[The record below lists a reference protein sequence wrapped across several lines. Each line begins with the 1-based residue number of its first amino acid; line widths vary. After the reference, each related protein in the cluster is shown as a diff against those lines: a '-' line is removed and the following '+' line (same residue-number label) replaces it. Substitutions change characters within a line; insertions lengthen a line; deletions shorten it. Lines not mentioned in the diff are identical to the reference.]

1 MNMVKRAVRYFS
13 WANVKNSAVQKPL
26 QKNEGGGEEERIF
39 VNEEIVRA
47 SK

>member
-1 MNMVKRAVRYFS
+1 M
-13 WANVKNSAVQKPL
+13 KNSAVQKPL